1 MNRALLALAAMV
13 LVVVT
18 IHWSLAAP
26 QVARS
31 PEMGIGRYS
40 LVRGADEVELYC
52 IDTSTGQ
59 VWLQAKGSSE
69 WRKSGNPA
77 PTAK

>member
-1 MNRALLALAAMV
+1 MNRALFALGAMV
-13 LVVVT
+13 LVVVS

-26 QVARS
+26 QAAPP
-31 PEMGIGRYS
+31 PEMGIGRYA
-40 LVRGADEVELYC
+40 LVRGTGDVELYV

-59 VWLQAKGSSE
+59 VWFQAKGSSE
-69 WRKSGNPA
+69 WRREGNPA